1 MSDNR
6 YGNLL
11 DNVMNKKA
19 DTTAIDAASR
29 FRDAVIARE
38 QAEVDKR
45 NSMNRQREEKEI
57 AEQERLA
64 KQNDFINSMLQK
76 TKDRADEANRQKKA
90 EEKERERREQSRK
103 AMENLNWTPK
113 KISR

>member
-11 DNVMNKKA
+11 DNVMKKKA

-45 NSMNRQREEKEI
+45 NSMIR
-57 AEQERLA
+57 
-64 KQNDFINSMLQK
+64 
-76 TKDRADEANRQKKA
+76 
-90 EEKERERREQSRK
+90 
-103 AMENLNWTPK
+103 
-113 KISR
+113 